1 MTIYCRLCAESK
13 SEDELSTTIND
24 PKLNIK
30 EKLVVCCQWNKWNNC
45 MNNSHL
51 PDGVCFS
58 CCEKLEKCW
67 LFNENVAF
75 AQTKL
80 QEIFN
85 DAELIAVKCELN
97 TEDDEFNLCDAPED
111 IFVEPITLPVP
122 PEVVNDDE
130 KHLIGSTIDS
140 LDAARARQLH
150 ECDECQ
156 KTFTTAYNLTV
167 SLEKCVLNS
176 HFITF
181 YSLDIGS

>member
-13 SEDELSTTIND
+13 GEDELSTTIND

-45 MNNSHL
+45 LNNSHM
-51 PDGVCFS
+51 PEGVCFS

-75 AQTKL
+75 AQAKL

-97 TEDDEFNLCDAPED
+97 TEDDEFNLCDTSED
-111 IFVEPITLPVP
+111 IFVEPITLP
-122 PEVVNDDE
+122 EVVNDDD
-130 KHLIGSTIDS
+130 KNLIGSTIDS
-140 LDAARARQLH
+140 LDAAKSRQLH

-167 SLEKCVLNS
+167 SLQKIPFNR
-176 HFITF
+176 HFFFTF
-181 YSLDIGS
+181 YLLCIGS